1 MLLAVALADALQ
13 PRVDRSIVEL
23 DAVVR
28 GGRELVAVKVLDNAL
43 LPTSADGLFT
53 SFAPSVYF
61 NVDHVV
67 LLRLG
72 LGVEVG
78 AGVEDEVAW
87 LHFLFLELDGQ
98 SVKLVGLVPPVEVE
112 AKIFS

>member
-1 MLLAVALADALQ
+1 VLLAVALADALQ
-13 PRVDRSIVEL
+13 PRVDRSVVEL

-28 GGRELVAVKVLDNAL
+28 GRRELVAVKVLDNAL
-43 LPTSADGLFT
+43 LPTSADRLFT
-53 SFAPSVYF
+53 SFAPSVYL
-61 NVDHVV
+61 NVDHVM

-78 AGVEDEVAW
+78 AGVEDEVTW